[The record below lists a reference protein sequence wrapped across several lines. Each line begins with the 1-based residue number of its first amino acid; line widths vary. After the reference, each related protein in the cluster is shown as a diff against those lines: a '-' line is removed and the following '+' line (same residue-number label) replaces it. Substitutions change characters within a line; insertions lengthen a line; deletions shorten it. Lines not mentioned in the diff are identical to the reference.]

1 MEFTRSTTVSIIAIC
16 VGREEPICIIII
28 SVWEQG
34 DEENDFRGKSLFLQ
48 TKIETIFYFVFQKM
62 ENKISEKCIETDPA
76 AVSTEKGSSIKDK
89 AWLRDTLSLY
99 IESILALD
107 IDCQNTGIN
116 IDNAK
121 VFFSCF
127 GTSQD
132 MKSYRIIDMFAIIRI
147 IDMLAIITTLREFLI
162 HTELTESQHA
172 LLYLAVCTMPNTKL
186 FQQILQFYLCGKFRF
201 TMENLLWVKTT
212 LQMNEPFLWVHRTSA

>member
-1 MEFTRSTTVSIIAIC
+1 
-16 VGREEPICIIII
+16 
-28 SVWEQG
+28 
-34 DEENDFRGKSLFLQ
+34 
-48 TKIETIFYFVFQKM
+48 M
-62 ENKISEKCIETDPA
+62 ENKTSEKCIETDPA
-76 AVSTEKGSSIKDK
+76 AVLTEKSSSIKDK
-89 AWLRDTLSLY
+89 AWLRGTLSVY

-127 GTSQD
+127 GTSED
-132 MKSYRIIDMFAIIRI
+132 MKSYRI

-162 HTELTESQHA
+162 HTELTESQYA
-172 LLYLAVCTMPNTKL
+172 LLYLAVCTTPNTKL

-201 TMENLLWVKTT
+201 TMENLLWVKTS
-212 LQMNEPFLWVHRTSA
+212 LQMNEPFLWVHKTSA